1 MEKNIQQTIS
11 LPTRYISTIDVLG
24 PKDSFLNL
32 IRQDTAVKIAVNKE
46 EEVSLYGPVDEV
58 KRIESVLNKL
68 IDIAANHE
76 QMTVNEVGILL
87 NQSKDESGIYEPQD
101 DSLILKYGKKE
112 THTRT
117 QGQQRYLDSL
127 RNNDITIC
135 IGAPGTSKTFTAV
148 CYGLSLLSAKEID
161 KIIITRPMVEAKG
174 ENSLGS
180 LPGEVNDKLGLWVLP
195 MMDVFERVLG
205 RERLEAY
212 VESGKIRMMPVGYMR
227 GVSLKDTYFLVDEGA
242 NLSVT
247 LAKLVVTRLGEASK
261 IVICGD
267 PVQQDTYGESG
278 LTYLANSLQGI
289 SGIGIIHMQESD
301 IVRHQLIS
309 KMLNAFERY
318 DNCGRTN

>member
-46 EEVSLYGPVDEV
+46 EEISLYGPVDEV

-112 THTRT
+112 IHTRT

-127 RNNDITIC
+127 RKNDITIC
-135 IGAPGTSKTFTAV
+135 IGGAGCGKTMVSV
-148 CYGLSLLSAKEID
+148 CYGLYLLYNKDVD
-161 KIIITRPMVEAKG
+161 KIVITRPMVNAKG
-174 ENSLGS
+174 EADLGALPGDLIEKFSLFS
-180 LPGEVNDKLGLWVLP
+180 LPMV
-195 MMDVFERVLG
+195 DVFERMLG
-205 RERLEAY
+205 KERLDEY
-212 VESGKIRMMPVGYMR
+212 IDKGKIQMLPLGYMR
-227 GVSLKDTYFLVDEGA
+227 GVSMYRTYCLADEMQNA
-242 NLSVT
+242 SIT
-247 LAKLVVTRLGEASK
+247 LAKLLATRIGEESK
-261 IVICGD
+261 IVACGD
-267 PVQQDTYGESG
+267 PMQQDFSGESG
-278 LTYLANSLQGI
+278 LNYLANSLEGIQGA
-289 SGIGIIHMQESD
+289 GIIRMSDSD
-301 IVRHQLIS
+301 IVRHPMIT
-309 KMLNAFERY
+309 KMLKAFDEY
-318 DNCGRTN
+318 DKRR